1 MMAGQ
6 CAGLEFVSQF
16 ATMQRL
22 VQAKIVS
29 GYYILGGNVKEEE
42 DICMVLKVSLHR
54 EKTI

>member
-1 MMAGQ
+1 ML
-6 CAGLEFVSQF
+6 GLEFVSQF
-16 ATMQRL
+16 VTMQRL